1 MKVNSKEQ
9 AWVEAD
15 KLFPTDYIKDEEKSN
30 RAGYDI
36 YYSTCD
42 GVNAWIS
49 DLEDRLEVNLTTGE
63 TVNIWIEEEPQFKEY
78 QIAEALRV
86 IDEAIYDIDDKIN
99 SKLAEVTGIKEA
111 RNKLYD
117 AYSEIAK
124 ILKKQHPE
132 SKLYEMYN
140 LQEA

>member
-9 AWVEAD
+9 AWIEAD
-15 KLFPTDYIKDEEKSN
+15 KLFPTDYIKDEARSKN
-30 RAGYDI
+30 AGYDI

-49 DLEDRLEVNLTTGE
+49 DLEDRLEVNLATGE

-86 IDEAIYDIDDKIN
+86 IDDVIYEIDDNVN

-124 ILKKQHPE
+124 ILKSQHPN
-132 SKLYEMYN
+132 SKLYAEYN
-140 LQEA
+140 FQDA

>member
-1 MKVNSKEQ
+1 MKVNSREQ
-9 AWVEAD
+9 AWIEAD
-15 KLFPTDYIKDEEKSN
+15 KLFPTDYIKDEMKSDA
-30 RAGYDI
+30 AGYDI
-36 YYSTCD
+36 YYSTCE

-49 DLEDRLEVNLTTGE
+49 DLEDRLEINLATGE

-86 IDEAIYDIDDKIN
+86 IDKTIYEIDDSVIDE
-99 SKLAEVTGIKEA
+99 LAEITGIKEA

-117 AYSEIAK
+117 AYKEIAK
-124 ILKKQHPE
+124 ILKSQHPE

>member
-15 KLFPTDYIKDEEKSN
+15 KLFPTDYIKDEKKSDA
-30 RAGYDI
+30 AGYDI

-49 DLEDRLEVNLTTGE
+49 DLEDRLEVNLETGE

-86 IDEAIYDIDDKIN
+86 INDAIYEIDDNVN
-99 SKLAEVTGIKEA
+99 SKLAEVTGIREA
-111 RNKLYD
+111 RDKLYD
-117 AYSEIAK
+117 AYGAIAK
-124 ILKKQHPE
+124 ILKSQHPDSE
-132 SKLYEMYN
+132 LYAEYN
-140 LQEA
+140 LQYA

>member
-15 KLFPTDYIKDEEKSN
+15 KLFPTDYIKDEARSKN
-30 RAGYDI
+30 AGYDI

-49 DLEDRLEVNLTTGE
+49 DLEDRLEVNLATGE
-63 TVNIWIEEEPQFKEY
+63 SVNIWIEEEPQFKEY

-86 IDEAIYDIDDKIN
+86 IDEAIYEIDDNVN

-124 ILKKQHPE
+124 ILKSQHPN
-132 SKLYEMYN
+132 SKLYAEYN
-140 LQEA
+140 LQDA

>member
-9 AWVEAD
+9 AWIEAD
-15 KLFPTDYIKDEEKSN
+15 KLFPTDYIKDEARSKN
-30 RAGYDI
+30 AGYDI

-49 DLEDRLEVNLTTGE
+49 DLEDRLEVNLETGE

-86 IDEAIYDIDDKIN
+86 INDAIYEIDDNVN

-124 ILKKQHPE
+124 ILKSQHPN
-132 SKLYEMYN
+132 SKLYAEYN
-140 LQEA
+140 LQDA